1 MEQHLNL
8 NGRDTSL
15 IWTYSQVG
23 CKCYFHSQRATLHAL
38 RSRCTARVYSA
49 GDDSKRVT
57 RVSQFT
63 TVKQVRERKIEKKSH
78 VASGV
83 ENGQVARPFAEC
95 GTLSY
100 FRRCASSSLGLF
112 TGLCGV
118 VACRFPSLSIPR
130 SLFLASS
137 L

>member
-1 MEQHLNL
+1 MVERSVMRTALAITVNELHVFL
-8 NGRDTSL
+8 S
-15 IWTYSQVG
+15 SQLWNKKEEV
-23 CKCYFHSQRATLHAL
+23 
-38 RSRCTARVYSA
+38 RSKGSESGKRCTCAC
-49 GDDSKRVT
+49 T
-57 RVSQFT
+57 CT
-63 TVKQVRERKIEKKSH
+63 TH

-83 ENGQVARPFAEC
+83 ENSQAVPPVAEC

-100 FRRCASSSLGLF
+100 FFRCASSSLGMF
-112 TGLCGV
+112 AGLCGV